1 MFQRDFSG
9 TRFIIKIPNNLKYPP
24 NCMYFEVNST
34 NPVVKAVI
42 AGTAPQPAKL
52 AAARGMLPLAQND
65 LLEILVA
72 LATGNDAELAETARQ
87 TLSAQDNSA
96 LKSAVGSSEVAPRV
110 LDFFVDFDD
119 LPVEIHET
127 ILQNPR
133 TPEHSIVKFARKTTN
148 GGLLELVSFNQQLLI
163 QTPAI
168 IEAII
173 ANPYRTAEA
182 ERRAQETKREFFEK
196 ERGAQQ
202 IADELRAQGK
212 EAAAE
217 FIETAEFVQNLD
229 ETELSFED
237 AILLA
242 SHIEVPD
249 AEVDDSWLSLDLI
262 EELYEETE
270 EQREAIVNK
279 ILGEL
284 RFEEDSV
291 SGERISMINRIL
303 KMGMK
308 DRMKLAMKGDREAR
322 NVLIRDPNRIVA
334 QAVVQNPKITEN
346 EVEKIASMKTVPEE
360 VLRLIA
366 MNRNWARNYQ
376 IVYKLAQNPR
386 TPLGSAFT
394 ILTRL
399 QLRDLLAMTKNRN
412 VSDAIRKQALRLA
425 TARMGR

>member
-1 MFQRDFSG
+1 MFQRVFSE
-9 TRFIIKIPNNLKYPP
+9 TCFIDKIPNNLKYPA
-24 NCMYFEVNST
+24 NFMYFEVNST
-34 NPVVKAVI
+34 NPVVKAIV

-52 AAARGMLPLAQND
+52 AAARGMLPLPQND

-72 LATGNDAELAETARQ
+72 LATGSDAELAETARQ
-87 TLSAQDNSA
+87 TLSAQDDSA

-119 LPVEIHET
+119 LPIEIHET

-133 TPEHSIVKFARKTTN
+133 TPEHSIVKFARKTTK
-148 GGLLELVSFNQQLLI
+148 GELLELVSFNQQLLI

-217 FIETAEFVQNLD
+217 FIETAEFAQNLD

-237 AILLA
+237 AVLLA

-249 AEVDDSWLSLDLI
+249 AEIDDSWLSLDLI

-303 KMGMK
+303 KMNMK

-346 EVEKIASMKTVPEE
+346 EVEKIATMRTVPEE

-366 MNRNWARNYQ
+366 INRSWARNYQ
-376 IVYKLAQNPR
+376 IMYKLAQNPR

-399 QLRDLLAMTKNRN
+399 QLRDLLAMSKNRN

-425 TARMGR
+425 TARTGR